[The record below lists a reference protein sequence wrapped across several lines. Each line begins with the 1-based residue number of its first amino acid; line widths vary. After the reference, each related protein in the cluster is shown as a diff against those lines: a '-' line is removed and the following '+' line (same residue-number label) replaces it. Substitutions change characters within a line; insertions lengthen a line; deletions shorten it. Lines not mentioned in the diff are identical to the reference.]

1 MEETLE
7 DARVAIRHLL
17 AEESY
22 NQQRIGELYNHV
34 AANRLAEAAGYR
46 DALEYFSQHVRELPR
61 ALLMRYAAVASTFS
75 AETCARY
82 GITSLSMLLTYA
94 RTAGVAVNPDD
105 PGMTPIPVPDAE
117 GRVRV
122 RPFARCSEEELREV
136 LLTQQALPQ
145 ATALPGR

>member
-7 DARVAIRHLL
+7 EARVTIRHLL

-34 AANRLAEAAGYR
+34 VANRLAEAAGFE
-46 DALEYFSQHVRELPR
+46 DALAYFDQHVRELPR
-61 ALLMRYAAVASTFS
+61 AHLLRYATVASVFG

-82 GITSLSMLLTYA
+82 GIPCLSVLLA
-94 RTAGVAVNPDD
+94 WAKAAGVTVDPDD
-105 PGMTPIPVPDAE
+105 PGKTPIPVLYPE
-117 GRVRV
+117 GQVREK
-122 RPFARCSEEELREV
+122 PFARCGEEELREA
-136 LLTQQALPQ
+136 LRMQQALLP

>member
-7 DARVAIRHLL
+7 DARVTIRHLL

-34 AANRLAEAAGYR
+34 VAHRLAEAAGYPN
-46 DALEYFSQHVRELPR
+46 ALEYFSQHVRELPR
-61 ALLMRYAAVASTFS
+61 VHLLRYAAVASAFS

-82 GITSLSMLLTYA
+82 GITCLSVLLAYA
-94 RTAGVAVNPDD
+94 KAAGLTVDKND
-105 PGMTPIPVPDAE
+105 PGMTPIAVPDTE
-117 GRVRV
+117 GRARDK
-122 RPFARCSEEELREV
+122 PFARCSEEELRGA
-136 LLTQQALPQ
+136 LRTQQALLH

>member
-7 DARVAIRHLL
+7 EARITIGHLL

-34 AANRLAEAAGYR
+34 VENRLAEAAGYPG
-46 DALEYFSQHVRELPR
+46 ALEYFSRHVRELPH
-61 ALLMRYAAVASTFS
+61 AHLLRYAAVASVFS

-82 GITSLSMLLTYA
+82 GIACLSLLLAYA
-94 RTAGVAVNPDD
+94 KAAGLTVDPAD
-105 PGMTPIPVPDAE
+105 PGRTPIPVPDTH
-117 GRVRV
+117 GQVREK
-122 RPFARCSEEELREV
+122 PFARCGEEELHEALR
-136 LLTQQALPQ
+136 TQQDLPQ

>member
-7 DARVAIRHLL
+7 EARVTIRHLL

-34 AANRLAEAAGYR
+34 ATNRLAEAAGYK

-61 ALLMRYAAVASTFS
+61 ALLLRYATVADAFS

-82 GITSLSMLLTYA
+82 GITCLSLLLTYA
-94 RTAGVAVNPDD
+94 RTAGVAVAPDD
-105 PGMTPIPVPDAE
+105 PGTTPIPVPSPE
-117 GRVRV
+117 GQVHAK
-122 RPFARCSEEELREV
+122 PFARCSEEELRQT
-136 LLTQQALPQ
+136 LRTQQALPH
-145 ATALPGR
+145 TSALPGR

>member
-7 DARVAIRHLL
+7 EARVTIRHLL

-34 AANRLAEAAGYR
+34 VENWLAEAAGYE

-61 ALLMRYAAVASTFS
+61 AHLLRYAEVASAFS

-82 GITSLSMLLTYA
+82 GITCLSLLLAWAKASGLT
-94 RTAGVAVNPDD
+94 VDPDD
-105 PGMTPIPVPDAE
+105 PGKMPIPVPSPE
-117 GRVRV
+117 GQMREK
-122 RPFARCSEEELREV
+122 PFARCGEEELREA
-136 LLTQQALPQ
+136 LRTQQALPS